1 MAQGENRIHFR
12 KTLYFR
18 IIIGLLVLGITF
30 FAALFCLYHVSC
42 RQFEEELACHS
53 DSLTEQI
60 CQNVD
65 ITLREMSESAVPLEI
80 TNGGLAPILREIP
93 EGQAVSASPYLR
105 LQIESGLEAFM
116 AMDYNVRWMAVV
128 DQMEQVYLICRDS
141 RVRGDMPDAA
151 DVKRMYETNQAHL
164 SNRSGN
170 TVWIGKESM
179 DGAVLMRSV
188 FDTETMSF
196 CGTIM
201 AEVELGPLEQIFEG
215 IDSSR
220 AGVFTIYDRNGQVLY
235 STGSIGDVSE
245 ENIIRTKYP
254 IGRGKLSIVN
264 QVDVGQ
270 KNQRSEDLL
279 RLTVCIGLVVVGVA
293 MLLIWSMFGQ
303 MAKNM
308 KILLENVQRVARG
321 EFTMLPTHFARGGEL
336 EMVALNVQEMAGR
349 IKGLMEQEVRNKEI
363 QEQNRY
369 QFLEMRYH
377 ELQSQV
383 NPHFLFNILQSING
397 IALLNGDRQVS
408 RLICLLSKFFRGNVD
423 RRHISCPLSE
433 ELAYVS
439 SYLELYRSIYPDRL
453 QIQWEVDQTHLSVD
467 IPTYILQPIVE
478 NSLVHGMEPSLKTCT
493 IRIRAARE
501 GENMAIEIWDN
512 GEGIEPARLRRLQEG
527 REKSKRIGIRNV
539 QDRIH
544 ILYGREYG
552 LTIASEY
559 HKYTRVRILL
569 PISGQQ

>member
-1 MAQGENRIHFR
+1 
-12 KTLYFR
+12 
-18 IIIGLLVLGITF
+18 
-30 FAALFCLYHVSC
+30 
-42 RQFEEELACHS
+42 
-53 DSLTEQI
+53 
-60 CQNVD
+60 
-65 ITLREMSESAVPLEI
+65 
-80 TNGGLAPILREIP
+80 
-93 EGQAVSASPYLR
+93 
-105 LQIESGLEAFM
+105 
-116 AMDYNVRWMAVV
+116 
-128 DQMEQVYLICRDS
+128 
-141 RVRGDMPDAA
+141 
-151 DVKRMYETNQAHL
+151 
-164 SNRSGN
+164 
-170 TVWIGKESM
+170 
-179 DGAVLMRSV
+179 
-188 FDTETMSF
+188 
-196 CGTIM
+196 
-201 AEVELGPLEQIFEG
+201 
-215 IDSSR
+215 
-220 AGVFTIYDRNGQVLY
+220 
-235 STGSIGDVSE
+235 
-245 ENIIRTKYP
+245 
-254 IGRGKLSIVN
+254 
-264 QVDVGQ
+264 
-270 KNQRSEDLL
+270 
-279 RLTVCIGLVVVGVA
+279 
-293 MLLIWSMFGQ
+293 
-303 MAKNM
+303 
-308 KILLENVQRVARG
+308 
-321 EFTMLPTHFARGGEL
+321 MLPTHFARGGEL

-453 QIQWEVDQTHLSVD
+453 QIQWEVDQTLLSVD